1 MLKVVEIDYRCQ
13 CHDILWVAF
22 SYKSVRCSFS
32 ALEIDYIFTVEILEN
47 EFCFLSALSKSSL
60 PLRILELQHFPF
72 CDAFKQ
78 LLVAKGNDLRELLFR
93 AATPGKIE
101 TGGGP
106 IMTSQILKHKT
117 YLFEIREQS
126 HERNLSKYIK
136 FKGKAL
142 LAVYI
147 FPSKNKLDRLNYKKN
162 FFVNLLTVFY
172 LTQHSNEQIIC
183 SLCATL

>member
-1 MLKVVEIDYRCQ
+1 LLKVVENNYRCQ
-13 CHDILWVAF
+13 FHDILWVAF
-22 SYKSVRCSFS
+22 SYKSVRCSLS
-32 ALEIDYIFTVEILEN
+32 ALEIDYIFIVEILEN

-126 HERNLSKYIK
+126 HEFFLSKYTK
-136 FKGKAL
+136 VKGKAL

-147 FPSKNKLDRLNYKKN
+147 LPFKNKLGGLRYKIN
-162 FFVNLLTVFY
+162 IFVNLLI
-172 LTQHSNEQIIC
+172 S
-183 SLCATL
+183 SLNVSFR